1 MRVIYTYE
9 GERDPEFEN
18 SMTAQVRD
26 RGDTRQIRAAPT
38 GDGYVEVTLE
48 TALDHFDRDL
58 VDRLRAHE
66 RIIDVTEGDKRMV

>member
-18 SMTAQVRD
+18 SMTDQVRD
-26 RGDTRQIRAAPT
+26 HGDARQVKAEPT
-38 GDGYVEVTLE
+38 GKGYVEVTLE
-48 TALDHFDRDL
+48 TSLDSTDRDL